1 MPERRPLVDQVIA
14 GLGELIEHEGLE
26 VGDRLPSE
34 QRLAARLG
42 VARSTLREAIR
53 ALSHTGRLETRKG
66 SGTYVGR
73 PRATGID
80 ARLAAAR
87 VPEVFEVRRTLEVL
101 IAEAAPLR
109 RSDEHVA
116 RLRAALQDCRRHA
129 DSGDVPAFIDADS
142 RFHRITAEATG
153 NSVLVELYG
162 VLRRS
167 LESALAVVAG
177 VVDLHR
183 AADRHQVLLDAIVDG
198 DPAAA
203 VAATRAHLDETVALY
218 GTSRARPLP

>member
-14 GLGELIEHEGLE
+14 GLNELIEHEGLE

-34 QRLAARLG
+34 ARLAARLG

-53 ALSHTGRLETRKG
+53 ALSHTGRLETRQG
-66 SGTYVGR
+66 SGTYVST
-73 PRATGID
+73 PHATGID

-109 RSDEHVA
+109 RTDEQVA
-116 RLRAALQDCRRHA
+116 QLRAALQDCRRHA
-129 DSGDVPAFIDADS
+129 GEGDVPAFIDADS
-142 RFHRITAEATG
+142 RFHQVTAEATG

-167 LESALAVVAG
+167 LEPALVVVAG

-183 AADRHQVLLDAIVDG
+183 TAERHQVLLDAIVDR

-218 GTSRARPLP
+218 ETSRARSRP